1 MDMQSGKCIRLE
13 WFRCTAV
20 LLIAAGS
27 MAAGT
32 ASAQTAGAYPT
43 KAIRML
49 VAYPPGGGN
58 DFVARAIA
66 DPLAKRLGQQIIID
80 NRGGG
85 GTIIAAELAARAPN
99 DGYTLFL
106 APSTTLA
113 ILPHLKSKLP
123 FDPVKDYDPVS
134 LLVTSPYLLVVHPSL
149 PVTSVKEFI
158 ALAKAKP
165 GTNYASPGP
174 GSVSQL
180 AAELFKVMAGINLTH
195 VPYKGTGPAVIDVIA
210 GHVSVMFASTASVR
224 THAMQGRLRGLA
236 VTTAQRLPELPGIPT
251 IAEAALPGYQ
261 MNSWNGVV
269 APRGTPRPV
278 IARLNSEL
286 LAVMRQDAV
295 RQRLSEQGLDPE
307 PGTPQEFS
315 AHIRAELAR
324 FGELIKTARI
334 TE

>member
-1 MDMQSGKCIRLE
+1 MQSGNRIHLK

-32 ASAQTAGAYPT
+32 ASAQTAGTYPT

-66 DPLAKRLGQQIIID
+66 DPLAARLGQQIIID

-149 PVTSVKEFI
+149 PVTSVKELI

-165 GTNYASPGP
+165 GMNYASPGP

-180 AAELFKVMAGINLTH
+180 ACELFKVMAGINLTH
-195 VPYKGTGPAVIDVIA
+195 VPYKGTGPAVVNVIA

-236 VTTAQRLPELPGIPT
+236 VTAAKRLPELPDIPT

-269 APRGTPRPV
+269 APRGTPRAV
-278 IARLNSEL
+278 ITKLNSEL

-295 RQRLSEQGLDPE
+295 HQRLSDQGLDPE
-307 PGTPQEFS
+307 PGTPQEFA
-315 AHIRAELAR
+315 AHIRAELVR
-324 FGELIKTARI
+324 YGKLIKVANI
-334 TE
+334 AVD

>member
-1 MDMQSGKCIRLE
+1 MQSGNRIHLK

-32 ASAQTAGAYPT
+32 ASAQTVGAYPT

-66 DPLAKRLGQQIIID
+66 DPLAARLGQQIIID

-149 PVTSVKEFI
+149 PVTSVKELI

-165 GTNYASPGP
+165 GMNYASPGP

-180 AAELFKVMAGINLTH
+180 ACELFKVMAGINLTH
-195 VPYKGTGPAVIDVIA
+195 VPYKGTGPAVVNVIA

-236 VTTAQRLPELPGIPT
+236 VTAAKRLPELPDIPT

-269 APRGTPRPV
+269 APRGTPRAV
-278 IARLNSEL
+278 ITKLNSEL

-295 RQRLSEQGLDPE
+295 HQRLSDQGLDPE
-307 PGTPQEFS
+307 PGTPQEFA
-315 AHIRAELAR
+315 AHIRAELVR
-324 FGELIKTARI
+324 YGKLIKVANI
-334 TE
+334 AVD

>member
-1 MDMQSGKCIRLE
+1 MHHLQWIR
-13 WFRCTAV
+13 CMAV

-32 ASAQTAGAYPT
+32 ASAQTAGTYPA

-66 DPLAKRLGQQIIID
+66 DPLAARLGQQIIID

-149 PVTSVKEFI
+149 PVTSVKELI

-165 GTNYASPGP
+165 GMNYASPGP

-180 AAELFKVMAGINLTH
+180 AAELFRVMAGVNLTH
-195 VPYKGTGPAVIDVIA
+195 VPYKGTGPAVVNVIA
-210 GHVSVMFASTASVR
+210 GHDVSVMFASTASVR
-224 THAMQGRLRGLA
+224 THVMQGRLRGLA
-236 VTTAQRLPELPGIPT
+236 VTAAQRLPELPGIPT

-278 IARLNSEL
+278 IAKLNSEL

-295 RQRLSEQGLDPE
+295 RQRLSAQGLDPE
-307 PGTPQEFS
+307 PGTPQEFA
-315 AHIRAELAR
+315 AHIRAELVR
-324 FGELIKTARI
+324 FGKLIKTAHI
-334 TE
+334 TVE